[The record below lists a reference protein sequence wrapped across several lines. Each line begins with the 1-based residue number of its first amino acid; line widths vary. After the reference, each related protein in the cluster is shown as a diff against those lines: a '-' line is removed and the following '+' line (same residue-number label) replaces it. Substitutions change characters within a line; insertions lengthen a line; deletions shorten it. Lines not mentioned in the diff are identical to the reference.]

1 MADNARRTIHRES
14 RWVCTSRRTQAPVS
28 SVNVAIIGQSVDSDK
43 CTRGKPPFTK
53 RTTRLR
59 LSITPFFAT
68 YAVRNAY
75 GHDMPSRG
83 ATTSITATDL
93 FCGAGGSS
101 LGAVTAGLTLEVAA
115 NHWSKA
121 VEVHQANF
129 PNTRHDCADVSQVDF
144 HRYPSSDV
152 LIASPECTNHSS
164 SKGVSRKRQQVGL
177 WDTPDPAAE
186 RSRATMWD
194 VHRYIEVH
202 RPSVVV
208 VENVVEA
215 HSWIYWSAWWQAFCD
230 AGYIPQT
237 LSLNSMHIPGG
248 SLGSQVPQSRDRL
261 YVVAARKG
269 ISLDLELR
277 PEAYCQQCE
286 TVTTA
291 RQHFKSPSRTFGRY
305 RQSWVWLCR
314 VCSATVEPPTAPAS
328 QAIDWSIPSQRIGD
342 RSKPL
347 AESTLMRIRN
357 GFERYGIIEGNF
369 IETMRSHQH
378 STPVSEPLSTVVA
391 SSKHHALVNVVE
403 TAHSGTRQSRSVH
416 EPFRTMVASD
426 DRPLLVDPPKSF
438 YLRNFGDGSKEAG
451 NMLHPTTVPL
461 GAITAHDHTSLLVPY
476 YSNGQ
481 AQKVSEPIG
490 TLTTHDQYDLASAI
504 DIDDCTFRMLE
515 PHEVGRAMG
524 FPDTYQVDGTKKDRV
539 RLYGNAVTPPV
550 MEFIVGRVVSALKVA

>member
-1 MADNARRTIHRES
+1 
-14 RWVCTSRRTQAPVS
+14 
-28 SVNVAIIGQSVDSDK
+28 
-43 CTRGKPPFTK
+43 
-53 RTTRLR
+53 
-59 LSITPFFAT
+59 
-68 YAVRNAY
+68 
-75 GHDMPSRG
+75 MPSRG
-83 ATTSITATDL
+83 ITTSITATDL

-129 PNTRHDCADVSQVDF
+129 PDTRHDCADVSQVDF
-144 HRYPSSDV
+144 RRYPSSDV
-152 LIASPECTNHSS
+152 LIASPECTNHSA

-208 VENVVEA
+208 VENVIEA
-215 HSWIYWSAWWQAFCD
+215 RSWIYWAAWWQAFCD
-230 AGYIPQT
+230 AGYVPQT
-237 LSLNSMHIPGG
+237 LSLNSMHVPEGPLGG
-248 SLGSQVPQSRDRL
+248 QVPQSRDRL

-291 RQHFKSPSRTFGRY
+291 RQHFKSPSRPFGRY

-314 VCSATVEPPTAPAS
+314 VCSTIVEPPTAPAS
-328 QAIDWSIPSQRIGD
+328 QAIDWSLPSQRIGD

-347 AESTLMRIRN
+347 AESTLARIRN
-357 GFERYGIIEGNF
+357 GFERYGITTGTF

-391 SSKHHALVNVVE
+391 SSNHHALVNVVE
-403 TAHSGTRQSRSVH
+403 TAHSGTRQSRSIH

-426 DRPLLVDPPKSF
+426 DRPLLVDPPTSF